1 MGNINKV
8 NAHLLPMFYG
18 TRVFRAIREKYDN
31 SAAMRGEGKREQIN
45 FFELEKELRMD
56 YLTFYWKI
64 ESLIKIFGRVN

>member
-31 SAAMRGEGKREQIN
+31 SAAMRGEEKREQIN

-56 YLTFYWKI
+56 YLTFCWKI
-64 ESLIKIFGRVN
+64 ESLIERFGRVN